1 MTAASPDGSA
11 GYKVIVVGT
20 DGSERASI
28 AVGEALALAKVT
40 GATLHA
46 VHVVHPGVSA
56 SFVDTPAAQFEFEV
70 AARAATPRTPVSGCS
85 PKLSARVSPSRSTI
99 LRVPTWPTRSSRWR
113 RAVDANL
120 LVVGNLGMSGIKRFV
135 LGSVPNKVA
144 HHCPCNLLIVNTE
157 ST

>member
-70 AARAATPRTPVSGCS
+70 AA
-85 PKLSARVSPSRSTI
+85 ARGHAENARKRLLAEAERQGVAVEVHNPPGPDVADA
-99 LRVPTWPTRSSRWR
+99 LLEVA
-113 RAVDANL
+113 RAVDADL